1 MIFKKK
7 IGRKT
12 RWERE
17 TGPVYRLLGVL
28 EQDYKPWTSPIL
40 LVYSVSTSFDNHL
53 ILTAKTRNTAPRH
66 SATDPDR
73 DVRWPNRP
81 LTFLYLRSVLR
92 HLCGA
97 RHGLSNFHWPVCES
111 RPMHASCS
119 DPSRSVGHSA
129 SLASHSTLWDIKN
142 TQFIIHVLHK
152 SKFIYFLCPML

>member
-1 MIFKKK
+1 MILKKK
-7 IGRKT
+7 SAGK
-12 RWERE
+12 
-17 TGPVYRLLGVL
+17 LGGNV
-28 EQDYKPWTSPIL
+28 KPDRFIAFSVFSSRIINPGAHPYYL
-40 LVYSVSTSFDNHL
+40 YSVSTSFDNHL

-119 DPSRSVGHSA
+119 DSSRSVSHSA

-142 TQFIIHVLHK
+142 TQFIIHVLRK
-152 SKFIYFLCPML
+152 SKFIYFLRSTL